1 VPRAGAAVARRKGG
15 PSRLDRRKQ
24 GSKWAAIVDRGGLVL
39 SFAVAGGDRHDLPP
53 AREALAALR
62 VPGDARPGVFAAD
75 GAFDDTAFR
84 SGVVALGFAPDIPR
98 NPRRTGRPKRRGFVP
113 GRWAVER
120 PTPTSA
126 LSGPSASAGA
136 ADSTATEPAS
146 PPPPPRTAPSS
157 KRGYDGRLS
166 S

>member
-1 VPRAGAAVARRKGG
+1 VPREGAAVARRKGG

-98 NPRRTGRPKRRGFVP
+98 NPRRTGRPKHRGFVP

-120 PTPTSA
+120 AHAHLGTFRSVRIRWCRRLDSYRAFLATA
-126 LSGPSASAGA
+126 AAAHRTIKQAG
-136 ADSTATEPAS
+136 S
-146 PPPPPRTAPSS
+146 
-157 KRGYDGRLS
+157 
-166 S
+166 